1 MQKYIMWGKYLVQM
15 RTALHQHANTI
26 AEGWLREGLKEHPL
40 EKKKSIHWAVMAF
53 SVLCPQLLEHATW

>member
-1 MQKYIMWGKYLVQM
+1 MWGKYLVQM

-40 EKKKSIHWAVMAF
+40 GCNGFFDVVPSAF
-53 SVLCPQLLEHATW
+53 RACNMVGTQHVSDD